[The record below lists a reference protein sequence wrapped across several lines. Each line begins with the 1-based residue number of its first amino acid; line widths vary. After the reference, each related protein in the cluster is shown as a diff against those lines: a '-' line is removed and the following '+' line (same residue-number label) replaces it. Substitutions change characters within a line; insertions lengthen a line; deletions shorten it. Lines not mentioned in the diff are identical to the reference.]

1 VTGYFTPGTF
11 QQYKVAPA
19 RFVMPIPD
27 GLDPAAAATL
37 MCAGVTVYTS
47 LKHAQIKVGDW
58 VAISGAG
65 GGLGHLGIQYAKA
78 MGGRVVA
85 IDHGTKEAFCRGL
98 GADEFVDF
106 TQFSKESALTSQI
119 KRLTDGGA
127 KIALICNAKSYPRAM
142 SWLGFRG
149 TIACIGLPEQPG
161 ALVPDIG
168 VMIMRELRIIGR
180 CSISSYGNDFP
191 AFHDPSLRRV
201 A

>member
-1 VTGYFTPGTF
+1 MQSKTTGYFTPGTF

-27 GLDPAAAATL
+27 GVDLAGAATL

-47 LKHAQIKVGDW
+47 LKHAQIRLGDW

-65 GGLGHLGIQYAKA
+65 GGLGHLAIQYAKA

-85 IDHGTKEAFCRGL
+85 IDHGTKETFCREL

-106 TQFSKESALTSQI
+106 TQFIKGAALTAHI
-119 KRLTDGGA
+119 KRLTGGGA

-149 TIACIGLPEQPG
+149 TIACIGLPEKSG
-161 ALVPDIG
+161 SLVPDIG
-168 VMIMRELRIIGR
+168 VMIMRELRIIGER
-180 CSISSYGNDFP
+180 
-191 AFHDPSLRRV
+191 SLLIENSL
-201 A
+201 ADINPN